1 MQCLFLQQARKVSKI
16 FEGIQVVSDFGSK
29 EMNHSALYGFSVCF
43 LFLNLYSVSESKNEF
58 LVWKLFPE

>member
-1 MQCLFLQQARKVSKI
+1 MSKI
-16 FEGIQVVSDFGSK
+16 FEGIRVVSDFGSK

-43 LFLNLYSVSESKNEF
+43 LFLNLYSVSESQNEF